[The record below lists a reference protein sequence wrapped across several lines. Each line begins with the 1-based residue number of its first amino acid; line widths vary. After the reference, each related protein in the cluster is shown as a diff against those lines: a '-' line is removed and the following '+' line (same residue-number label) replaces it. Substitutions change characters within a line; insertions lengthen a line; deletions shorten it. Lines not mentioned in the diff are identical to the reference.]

1 MQVILVQDVQHLG
14 SLGDLVQVKDGF
26 ARNYLLPRGMAIV
39 ATSKRSGQI
48 EHQRKRL
55 DGLRQI
61 AIEKAQAESDKVTS
75 LKLVVQAKAGVNGKL
90 FGSVTNRD
98 VQAALAEQG
107 YELDRRSIQLHTLIK
122 SVGNFTATVRLHT
135 DVKVDVGITVEA
147 LGESVA
153 AEAVEGGQGADGEA
167 ADATADET
175 ADETGSEAA
184 EGAAGETGS
193 EAADAADADA
203 MHGDA
208 AAPADSPDVAQAAP
222 TEDGAT
228 QATPTEDG
236 AAADAQSGAA
246 DDEQPEGDQ
255 PEVPGSGGDTADAP
269 SEQN

>member
-75 LKLVVQAKAGVNGKL
+75 LKLVVQAKAGVSGKL

-147 LGESVA
+147 LGEPAA
-153 AEAVEGGQGADGEA
+153 AEAAEGGQGADGEA

-193 EAADAADADA
+193 EAADA

-208 AAPADSPDVAQAAP
+208 AALADSPGAAQAAP
-222 TEDGAT
+222 MEDGAT
-228 QATPTEDG
+228 QATPTEDGAASESQSG

-246 DDEQPEGDQ
+246 DDEQPGGDQ
-255 PEVPGSGGDTADAP
+255 PEVPGSGGDRAE
-269 SEQN
+269 S